1 MTEVRRVPR
10 CYHQHMGPRTR
21 HVDRTIQ
28 CCGRRPQWG
37 SVGHRGLGRERSPLV
52 SLWLNTVTGTW
63 TSEPDMTKPLVIGIA
78 SPCSV
83 GNCGSLGKNKQS
95 ERFDAVTNLWIRGP
109 DMLTSR
115 LGCNLAVFRGILDSC
130 EYLDVASNTWMACPP
145 MITPCRNHGLL
156 LYSMGSCG
164 LTVEVVTVEVQPI
177 SPANALMPPP
187 THGSRPPTFPCQY
200 LTFAVW
206 L

>member
-1 MTEVRRVPR
+1 MTEVRRVSR

-109 DMLTSR
+109 DMPTSR

-130 EYLDVASNTWMACPP
+130 EYLDVASNTWMAYPP
-145 MITPCRNHGLL
+145 MITPCRNHGLAVL
-156 LYSMGSCG
+156 DGQLWAHSGGCHSGSAAHQSCER
-164 LTVEVVTVEVQPI
+164 LDAT
-177 SPANALMPPP
+177 ANAWVAA
-187 THGSRPPTFPCQY
+187 PTFPCQY